1 MLFKNLLDFCGKIGE
16 MLGGRLSARLG
27 EGCAKDWV
35 IRCKVG

>member
-27 EGCAKDWV
+27 
-35 IRCKVG
+35 KVAVSKW